1 MGVKNQ
7 SKEEIYTTI
16 LENIRNINN
25 VPLVTRIMYVSLH
38 SHRQLKGYLAHM
50 IENDLLKYNGQ
61 KHVYEV
67 TSKGKQFLVLS
78 KHLSQLLSPEK
89 YGWSLNPMSLTR
101 YRKINFTT
109 IALDDNCLAIKN
121 KWKLS
126 FNTSNRIWK
135 SFAL

>member
-1 MGVKNQ
+1 MCSRRDIYDILLFYFPLPFYLQLCKLIHQDIGVKNQ

-38 SHRQLKGYLAHM
+38 SHKQLKGYLAHM
-50 IENDLLKYNGQ
+50 IENDLLKYDGQ

-78 KHLSQLLSPEK
+78 KHLSQLLCPEK
-89 YGWSLNPMSLTR
+89 Y
-101 YRKINFTT
+101 
-109 IALDDNCLAIKN
+109 D
-121 KWKLS
+121 
-126 FNTSNRIWK
+126 
-135 SFAL
+135 

>member
-38 SHRQLKGYLAHM
+38 SHKQLKGFLAHM
-50 IENDLLKYNGQ
+50 IENDLLKYDGQ
-61 KHVYEV
+61 KHIYEV

-78 KHLSQLLSPEK
+78 KHLSQLLCPEK
-89 YGWSLNPMSLTR
+89 Y
-101 YRKINFTT
+101 
-109 IALDDNCLAIKN
+109 D
-121 KWKLS
+121 
-126 FNTSNRIWK
+126 
-135 SFAL
+135 